1 MAFGVVI
8 SWTTHRIEDPMV
20 EITLTTVAAYGS
32 FVVAEQFHFSGV
44 IATVV
49 AGVLCGNY
57 GARTGMSPSTRIA
70 VVSFWEYL
78 AFALN
83 SIVFLLIGFE
93 VKMADLLASWK
104 PIVVA
109 FLAVMVGRAL
119 VVSGV
124 SAGLRRTRERIP
136 WSWSAIITWGGLR
149 GGLSMVL
156 VLTLARDFPHRD
168 LLVTMTFGVVIL
180 SILINGLTM
189 APLLRRLGIIQP
201 VEIYNEYEREVGRLR
216 SAKSALREIKKMAR
230 RGDIRPDVQG
240 ALKAHYVR
248 RAEEAQTAIT
258 DLKAEAVD
266 LRERAIHSASRHL
279 LLVEKDSLIEA
290 YRLGLIGKEPFE
302 ELSAE
307 IDARLVQLEEGE
319 QPPPPPATALEE
331 EKAGKVERDQDDD
344 EEEEA

>member
-1 MAFGVVI
+1 
-8 SWTTHRIEDPMV
+8 
-20 EITLTTVAAYGS
+20 
-32 FVVAEQFHFSGV
+32 
-44 IATVV
+44 
-49 AGVLCGNY
+49 
-57 GARTGMSPSTRIA
+57 
-70 VVSFWEYL
+70 
-78 AFALN
+78 
-83 SIVFLLIGFE
+83 
-93 VKMADLLASWK
+93 
-104 PIVVA
+104 
-109 FLAVMVGRAL
+109 
-119 VVSGV
+119 
-124 SAGLRRTRERIP
+124 
-136 WSWSAIITWGGLR
+136 
-149 GGLSMVL
+149 
-156 VLTLARDFPHRD
+156 
-168 LLVTMTFGVVIL
+168 
-180 SILINGLTM
+180 
-189 APLLRRLGIIQP
+189 
-201 VEIYNEYEREVGRLR
+201 
-216 SAKSALREIKKMAR
+216 MAR